1 MRVTSRPP
9 RTMRPAEGRISPES
23 WATSVV
29 FPAPFGPITACVS
42 PAASSRSMASLAV
55 TPPKRFV
62 SPCTSSSGRGL
73 ALMLA
78 GEERMDAALVQ
89 QDDEQ
94 HQGTEDRHPVL
105 RQGGQDLFEDDERRG
120 PDRSARNAS
129 EPAQDDHD
137 EQVARELPVKQAWAR
152 ERIEVGIEGAAE
164 PREGAG
170 EDERDEL
177 VAVGVEAERL
187 HAALVVLD
195 AAQDAAEPR
204 THDAGAGEKHGE
216 EDRRD
221 DVKEE
226 DRLVEVEHAKAVAG
240 GEPDAVVAAEP
251 GRAHRDVVQHLG
263 EG

>member
-89 QDDEQ
+89 QD
-94 HQGTEDRHPVL
+94 
-105 RQGGQDLFEDDERRG
+105 
-120 PDRSARNAS
+120 
-129 EPAQDDHD
+129 D